1 MVTSYKE
8 GLAGRFV
15 VYCVLYALAI
25 YLAFNEFANGLLI
38 IAGLV
43 SLFIFGRRHRV
54 LTDGIRK
61 DEIVWVFTL
70 LLYPMCFLYA
80 FFLHRSQIDSETF
93 VEFFRVSLLVVM
105 VFMVARKSHVLT
117 ITRLKVAVTV
127 FAGLSGGMG
136 IIFWFM
142 QGGGRISVGTPLI
155 NMYALLITCA
165 AGMVMLFC
173 LLESDGMKKQYYRAC
188 FLAAVGGVFSSGS
201 KSAILA
207 LICVFL
213 CLSFF
218 HVRRNRS
225 RIKDILILLLPLIL
239 FGLIMNPF
247 SRIEAMINSVGI
259 YTGEQAEAP
268 STVSS
273 TGQRVQMYRAAI
285 AGIQDGPV
293 LGKGT
298 WRLGKIFPDRIE
310 SGTLAISTKRY
321 VHVHNEVLQ
330 AWLTRGLPGVTLL
343 LMLFLVPLSAAKS
356 RDVVS
361 KGCIYITLFVYM
373 VFAMFEAPLNANVSY
388 AFFMITISLF
398 LACRLGDQGCITQS
412 SRS

>member
-15 VYCVLYALAI
+15 VYCVLLALAT
-25 YLAFNEFANGLLI
+25 YLALNELANGLLI
-38 IAGLV
+38 LAGLV
-43 SLFIFGRRHRV
+43 ALFVFVRRFRV

-61 DEIVWVFTL
+61 EEIAWVFTL

-80 FFLHRSQIDSETF
+80 FVLHRSKIDSETF
-93 VEFFRVSLLVVM
+93 VEFFRISLLVVM
-105 VFMVARKSHVLT
+105 VFLIARKSRELT
-117 ITRLKVAVTV
+117 ITRLKIAVTV
-127 FAGLSGGMG
+127 FVGLSGGLG
-136 IIFWFM
+136 IIAWFM

-165 AGMVMLFC
+165 AGMVLLFC
-173 LLESDGMKKQYYRAC
+173 LTESDGMKKQYYRVC
-188 FLAAVGGVFSSGS
+188 FFTAVGGVFSSGS

-213 CLSFF
+213 CLSLL
-218 HVRRNRS
+218 HVYRHRG
-225 RIKDILILLLPLIL
+225 RIKDIAILFLPLIL

-247 SRIEAMINSVGI
+247 SRIEAMINSVGL
-259 YTGEQAEAP
+259 YAGEQAEGP
-268 STVSS
+268 SVVSS

-298 WRLGKIFPDRIE
+298 WRMGEIFPDRIE
-310 SGTLAISTKRY
+310 SGALAISTKRY

-343 LMLFLVPLSAAKS
+343 LMLFLVPLRAAKR

-388 AFFMITISLF
+388 AFFMVTISLF
-398 LACRLGDQGCITQS
+398 IACRPGDQDCIAEP